1 MLWQTYTKNVINGS
15 RYYSLRVRSKQ
26 NYLKDFGY
34 VLKFCTHPRYFYL
47 HCKLQRRTWN
57 EETNGACASQW
68 RGRDESKGDS
78 VASAACN
85 RGGNEKKGVWQKTLS
100 NTPRINSLFSAFFS
114 HDLQLWLDH
123 FTQLPNPPCRWT
135 FIYCTFFTESLSFP
149 SPSRSRELQ
158 TLCFRHPFP
167 LTLFLTKLP
176 CILPSA

>member
-1 MLWQTYTKNVINGS
+1 MLWQTYTKNVINDS
-15 RYYSLRVRSKQ
+15 CYYSLRVRSKQ

-47 HCKLQRRTWN
+47 HYKLQRRIWN
-57 EETNGACASQW
+57 EETNGVCASQC
-68 RGRDESKGDS
+68 GGGKAEKGTQEPQRLVIEAGMRRS
-78 VASAACN
+78 VT
-85 RGGNEKKGVWQKTLS
+85 EKKLS
-100 NTPRINSLFSAFFS
+100 NTPRINSLVSPFFS
-114 HDLQLWLDH
+114 YDLQPWLDH
-123 FTQLPNPPCRWT
+123 FTQLPSPPCRWT

>member
-1 MLWQTYTKNVINGS
+1 MYQ
-15 RYYSLRVRSKQ
+15 
-26 NYLKDFGY
+26 F
-34 VLKFCTHPRYFYL
+34 THPSAAYKSFIFSKSSTDFLDFANLESGKFYFTRYFYL